1 MIASAGV
8 GGGFGGVLGYVLDEK
23 KGAEVVHQ
31 QELLA
36 QGEER
41 ALLLDEMRMCAEQ
54 NLRCTR
60 PVYHLSLSW
69 APEDHPTPEQ
79 VVATAQRF
87 LLDLG
92 LQEHQALVVRHHDT
106 AHEHVHIVVNR
117 VHPDT
122 GKTWKAGLHR
132 RRLPP
137 ICRRVERDM
146 GWRIVPSERG
156 HDQALPTA
164 REQTAERK
172 RGVEPLA
179 KRINREC
186 GERLSNAS
194 TWHQMERILR
204 MHGYALATGGRRG
217 GLAITDGKRQTSA
230 SRVRRDLSRPK
241 LERRF
246 ELSLEDHRAAAER
259 IRKRVALAWNRG
271 GDDMGL

>member
-122 GKTWKAGLHR
+122 GKTWKGGSSPPPATADMSARGAGH
-132 RRLPP
+132 
-137 ICRRVERDM
+137 
-146 GWRIVPSERG
+146 
-156 HDQALPTA
+156 
-164 REQTAERK
+164 
-172 RGVEPLA
+172 
-179 KRINREC
+179 
-186 GERLSNAS
+186 
-194 TWHQMERILR
+194 
-204 MHGYALATGGRRG
+204 
-217 GLAITDGKRQTSA
+217 GLADRSKRKGA
-230 SRVRRDLSRPK
+230 RPGAPY
-241 LERRF
+241 RQ
-246 ELSLEDHRAAAER
+246 RADSGAQAGR
-259 IRKRVALAWNRG
+259 
-271 GDDMGL
+271 

>member
-179 KRINREC
+179 KRIQQRVWGALIQCQHVAPDGAHPEDARLRPGHGWSARRACHHRRETADV
-186 GERLSNAS
+186 GVPRTARLKPA
-194 TWHQMERILR
+194 Q
-204 MHGYALATGGRRG
+204 A
-217 GLAITDGKRQTSA
+217 
-230 SRVRRDLSRPK
+230 
-241 LERRF
+241 
-246 ELSLEDHRAAAER
+246 
-259 IRKRVALAWNRG
+259 
-271 GDDMGL
+271 